1 MKSFE
6 YNSALNSQKYYDA
19 VENSQLSDNLQVIET
34 SATEYP
40 RDWQCA
46 IIGFEN
52 WEQIQAFCEEE
63 QFRDSLFGSSI
74 VTPVVL
80 HRRDGQQFWN
90 RTGNTAYKPF
100 DCDTEDIIGDGSRYS
115 VYYRKDFKDYEDFR
129 AQEILPFIN
138 SEDEDE
144 WDECEQRIVRNAN
157 ALWKDLESCDDN
169 HAIRY
174 DCVNGYSEEIE
185 LHCIEYYRDTHRYL
199 IGVEIDFP
207 ADEENDEDEDYN

>member
-6 YNSALNSQKYYDA
+6 YNSASNSQKYYDA
-19 VENSQLSDNLQVIET
+19 VEKSQFADNLQVIET

-40 RDWQCA
+40 RYWQCA

-52 WEQIQAFCEEE
+52 WEQIQAFCDEE
-63 QFRDSLFGSSI
+63 QFRDDLFGSSI
-74 VTPVVL
+74 ATPVVL

-90 RTGNTAYKPF
+90 RTGHTAYEPF
-100 DCDTEDIIGDGSRYS
+100 NSTDEEIMGDRYS

-129 AQEILPFIN
+129 AQEILPFID

-169 HAIRY
+169 HAIIY
-174 DCVNGYSEEIE
+174 DDGWWEEIE
-185 LHCIEYYRDTHRYL
+185 LRCIEYYRDTHRYL

-207 ADEENDEDEDYN
+207 ADEENDEDED